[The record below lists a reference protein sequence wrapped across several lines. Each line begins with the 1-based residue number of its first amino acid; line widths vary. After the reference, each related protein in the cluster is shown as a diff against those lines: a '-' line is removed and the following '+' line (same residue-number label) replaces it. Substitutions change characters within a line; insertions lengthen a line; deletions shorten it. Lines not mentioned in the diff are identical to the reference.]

1 MLQFVKSFIIH
12 EAIKNLCVLWYTKR
26 LRKLW
31 LYVVVYHYPDGV
43 LIFLIT
49 QFRGKHLQ
57 KMLSKMMIFQLPRIE
72 SFELTFI
79 IGMFYPFFFP
89 LWNHKTIFF
98 ELVENAI
105 LGEKDSKLTSI

>member
-1 MLQFVKSFIIH
+1 
-12 EAIKNLCVLWYTKR
+12 
-26 LRKLW
+26 
-31 LYVVVYHYPDGV
+31 
-43 LIFLIT
+43 
-49 QFRGKHLQ
+49 
-57 KMLSKMMIFQLPRIE
+57 MIFQLPRIE

-105 LGEKDSKLTSI
+105 LGEKDSKLTSIWSKNPAMHLLHLLVPTYFYSTIWFGKNDTALKKEKVLT